1 LNDSFIFSNL
11 TEEDSIQKYL
21 TIMES
26 VKFEKEI
33 LKLDEY
39 LKNGFFNQLI
49 INDEENSK
57 FEEFVYYIL
66 SPEINSSIYFI
77 NLNKI

>member
-1 LNDSFIFSNL
+1 
-11 TEEDSIQKYL
+11 
-21 TIMES
+21 MES